1 MGCWNHTC
9 AVTGLPI
16 YESEEVEVIMLLASA
31 HPEQASHCY
40 PTSYHIP
47 IPLTFQGQYNDY
59 GAVENCKGIALPV
72 LINAI
77 RDNMVELEV
86 GENKYHDIAAKKDE
100 FDVDKMF
107 ELDHENRLFIF
118 QYPMQHDMRNCIPL
132 KHIVVRKTVYDTIVE
147 SCKLE
152 YWDKETSTTMFR
164 QLKDLRKEYDLFLKD
179 VNNVMNGAEADIEWA
194 IRKRI
199 GDTTVAELI
208 SFRDMTASSF
218 NKLLTINEIIVS
230 MVENKTENIK
240 DFIDNAVRFA
250 LFAWFI
256 EDTRREWHVPSGVG
270 SQNDNTENH
279 VLAANLTISEAKKL
293 KNYWNE

>member
-16 YESEEVEVIMLLASA
+16 YEGEDVEVIMLMNSA
-31 HPEQASHCY
+31 HPEKSSHCY

-77 RDNMVELEV
+77 RDNMVELEE
-86 GENKYHDIAAKKDE
+86 GENEYHDIPAKKEE
-100 FDVDKMF
+100 FDVNKMF
-107 ELDHENRLFIF
+107 DLDHENRLFMA
-118 QYPMQHDMRNCIPL
+118 QHPMQHDMRNCIPL

-147 SCKLE
+147 NFKIE
-152 YWDKETSTTMFR
+152 QWNEKTNTIIFK
-164 QLKDLRKEYDLFLKD
+164 QLKDLTKEYDIFLQD
-179 VNNVMNGAEADIEWA
+179 VIAAMIINPVLKESTIGNTEIAD
-194 IRKRI
+194 
-199 GDTTVAELI
+199 LI
-208 SFRDMTASSF
+208 SFRGMTTYGF
-218 NKLLTINEIIVS
+218 NKLLTINEIVIS
-230 MVENKTENIK
+230 MLENKKEDVK

-250 LFAWFI
+250 LFAQFMQ
-256 EDTRREWHVPSGVG
+256 DTRREWHVPSGVG

-279 VLAANLTISEAKKL
+279 VLAANLTISEAEKL
-293 KNYWNE
+293 KNYWDEQ